1 MKRRDGEGARPRGSG
16 GRAQEQWQR
25 QWHRTATALEKK
37 GVCGMIGVES
47 DDLHL
52 GDQGTIREEYLPSTG
67 IGNAELISNHSQ
79 WDLSTA
85 RAYSEKKEGE
95 P

>member
-1 MKRRDGEGARPRGSG
+1 M
-16 GRAQEQWQR
+16 
-25 QWHRTATALEKK
+25 LE
-37 GVCGMIGVES
+37 V

-52 GDQGTIREEYLPSTG
+52 GNQGNIREEYLPSTG
-67 IGNAELISNHSQ
+67 IGNTELISNHSQ